1 MLIVSKFHDYY
12 DVVLK
17 QTGVDKTCVYNR
29 ETKSIE
35 GTKEE
40 QKALERKAWGKK
52 GEKRKEWRPYE
63 YVLEAVV
70 GFAGELHPLIIHT
83 FDEHDE
89 SIAPPSTTFLYDLEE
104 CKEFLDEKF
113 PETRKTDNDKKFRW
127 SWQLDMSDAS
137 LGEFFE
143 GRKVKCFD
151 RIFLEHKAPCFIA
164 TSCTGNNAI
173 IEINPN
179 LKEYKFFKVKD
190 PYTAFQEIYMYLSGV
205 IGMAD
210 RDTAEVG
217 NDDRLAQRGF
227 TKYSFRK
234 DPTKKKNR

>member
-29 ETKSIE
+29 KTESVE
-35 GTKEE
+35 SAREE
-40 QKALERKAWGKK
+40 RKALERKSWSKK
-52 GEKRKEWRPYE
+52 GEARKYRRPYE
-63 YVLEAVV
+63 YVLQAVV

-83 FDEHDE
+83 YDEHYE
-89 SIAPPSTTFLYDLEE
+89 SIEPPPTQFFYDLEA

-113 PETRKTDNDKKFRW
+113 PETRKSDNAKKYRW
-127 SWQLDMSDAS
+127 SWQLDMSDAA
-137 LGEFFE
+137 LGEFYE
-143 GRKVKCFD
+143 GRKLKCFE
-151 RIFLEHKAPCFIA
+151 RIFLDHKVPCFIA

-210 RDTAEVG
+210 RDMAEVG
-217 NDDRLAQRGF
+217 NDDRIKQRGF
-227 TKYSFRK
+227 DKYSFRRE
-234 DPTKKKNR
+234 PTKNKNR